1 MKILVDKM
9 PEGVDKCFFN
19 RSCPEALCK
28 LYFEGG
34 CPYLEELNPEE
45 LTDVLKENDKRILKL
60 EQRTRMTQS
69 KADRLENELKVMAK
83 I

>member
-19 RSCPEALCK
+19 KTCPEPLCK
-28 LYFEGG
+28 LYFESG

-45 LTDVLKENDKRILKL
+45 LTDILKEDDKRLLKL

-69 KADRLENELKVMAK
+69 KADRLENELKIATRM
-83 I
+83 